1 MHTNAP
7 YILRQYILNEIEYHK
22 IHKILTEMLST
33 DNTRVRLGYVK
44 GIRNFVDGLYPYSDK
59 EVRLGF
65 GNIDTLKDMMF
76 TSMDMDG
83 KPFSVTDKWNA
94 FKINVIGEEINMS
107 TLNKAFQAL
116 TQFLKGATS
125 KDKTTIR
132 SEDGT
137 EAIEFKNKFS
147 QTVKELL
154 NEVVHQYISEKNEP
168 GEIAASIQ
176 GGGARHVQAWKR
188 AILIHER
195 LTLQRNVSER
205 RALNRA
211 LRGMAAPS

>member
-1 MHTNAP
+1 MSTDGP

-44 GIRNFVDGLYPYSDK
+44 GMRDFVDGLYPYSK
-59 EVRLGF
+59 SKVRFSQIELLQ
-65 GNIDTLKDMMF
+65 NMMF
-76 TSMDMDG
+76 TSMDD
-83 KPFSVTDKWNA
+83 KKFSVTDEWDT
-94 FKINVIGEEINMS
+94 FKTNYVGDHIDMS

-125 KDKTTIR
+125 TDKTEIR
-132 SEDGT
+132 SKDG
-137 EAIEFKNKFS
+137 EEVFEIKHKFTS
-147 QTVKELL
+147 SVKDLL
-154 NEVVHQYISEKNEP
+154 NEVVHQYISGKNEYN
-168 GEIAASIQ
+168 EIFAFQ

-211 LRGMAAPS
+211 LRGVAAPS